1 MDIRIGVVQSAKEI
15 EMDLGDKADAAKLVK
30 EIESVIT
37 DESKV
42 LWLTDRKGR
51 QVGIPAARVA
61 YVEIIPHE
69 DRRVGFGAH

>member
-15 EMDLGDKADAAKLVK
+15 ELDLGDKADAAKLAK
-30 EIESVIT
+30 EIESVIG
-37 DESKV
+37 DEEKI

-51 QVGIPAARVA
+51 RVGIPARRIA
-61 YVEIIPHE
+61 YVELIPHE